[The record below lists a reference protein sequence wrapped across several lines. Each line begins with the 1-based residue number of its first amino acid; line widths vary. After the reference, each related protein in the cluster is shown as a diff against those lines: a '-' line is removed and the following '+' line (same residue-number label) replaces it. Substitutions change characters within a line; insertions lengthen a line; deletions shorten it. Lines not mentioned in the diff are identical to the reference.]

1 MYNLVLPRLKD
12 SCTLSVHTP
21 AEGIQ
26 YSTGIT
32 CLESFFTPTDRLE
45 LTSSS
50 QSLGMPDAVAA
61 AMPACA
67 AAAAASDALA
77 AAAAASLKP
86 DMPGIVCCISGRLW
100 LDDTA
105 AVSRLMTMVSPP
117 CGLL

>member
-12 SCTLSVHTP
+12 SCALSVHTP

-50 QSLGMPDAVAA
+50 QSLGMPDAAIVPVA

-77 AAAAASLKP
+77 AAAASLKP
-86 DMPGIVCCISGRLW
+86 DMPGIVCCILGDSG
-100 LDDTA
+100 
-105 AVSRLMTMVSPP
+105 LMIQRQ
-117 CGLL
+117 CQDL